1 MSKKQQVV
9 EPTPVTE
16 VKTVKLGIGQ
26 MIITQILEHPEL
38 SNEQILKNVLA
49 KFESAKTSMACIAWY
64 KSKLRKEGKIGARVY
79 AKKVKE
85 EQPKAE

>member
-9 EPTPVTE
+9 EQTPVVE

-26 MIITQILEHPEL
+26 MIISQILEHPEL
-38 SNEQILKNVLA
+38 SNEQILKNVLG

-64 KSKLRKEGKIGARVY
+64 KSKLRKEGKIGSRVY
-79 AKKVKE
+79 AKKVKDT
-85 EQPKAE
+85 QPKAE